1 MKNIGF
7 LLLAIA
13 MLMASCGKE
22 KSLETGGTGGGGTG
36 GGGGSSSG
44 ALLIKV
50 VTTGAQSST
59 QDLTYDSKNRLS
71 KYAVSAS
78 GSGINTV
85 STYTITRDAE
95 GRVTKI
101 VQDIPA
107 SGGQPANSATTDFFY
122 LAPGDKKLKHG
133 IYVIAAGAGFAIRD
147 SIAYQY
153 TGNNVTKTSH
163 YYSID
168 NGGTYDLFNYST
180 FKYDARGNVIEQILF
195 ADLGGG
201 FEETQ
206 VVTTEFDSKPNPCNF
221 DDDAFLEQGMSGFLP
236 TNNAI
241 KQTIR
246 VDIAST
252 TITASGTYEYR
263 SDGKPSKSNGN
274 LMGAA
279 YQAVFTYK

>member
-1 MKNIGF
+1 
-7 LLLAIA
+7 
-13 MLMASCGKE
+13 
-22 KSLETGGTGGGGTG
+22 LETGGSG
-36 GGGGSSSG
+36 GGGGGNSSG
-44 ALLIKV
+44 ALLVKV

-59 QDLTYDSKNRLS
+59 QDLTYDSKNLLS
-71 KYAVSAS
+71 KYAVSAKA
-78 GSGINTV
+78 GTINSV
-85 STYTITRDAE
+85 STYTISRDAE

-107 SGGQPANSATTDFFY
+107 NAGQPASSATTNFFY
-122 LAPGDKKLKHG
+122 LAPGDKKLKYG
-133 IYVIAAGAGFAIRD
+133 INILDAGGGFGIRD
-147 SIAYQY
+147 SIVYQY
-153 TGNNVTKTSH
+153 TGSTVTKASH

-168 NGGTYDLFNYST
+168 NGGSYDLFNYST

-195 ADLGGG
+195 TDLGAG

-221 DDDAFLEQGMSGFLP
+221 DDDAFLEQGMSVFLP